1 MTTEQSEQPTKKT
14 WEVQY
19 SFKRLNFTTT
29 VQATDEEEAI
39 ALAGKLDFDQF
50 TTRAKNEEV
59 NSLEE
64 IFQLAGSPRAER
76 VTRMHPNFRSGSG
89 E

>member
-1 MTTEQSEQPTKKT
+1 MTTEQSEKPTKKT

-19 SFKRLNFTTT
+19 SFKRLNFT
-29 VQATDEEEAI
+29 ASDEEEAI

>member
-19 SFKRLNFTTT
+19 SFKRLNFT
-29 VQATDEEEAI
+29 ASDEEEAI

-76 VTRMHPNFRSGSG
+76 MTRMHPNFRSGSG